1 MIYGIGIDIVK
12 VSRIRRAS
20 ERWGRR
26 FLEKFLSQDE
36 LSYCS
41 EKNDPYPSAAVRFA
55 AKEALIKAVGAKVN
69 IGMKDIEVVNDEAGR
84 PFIRPGRRLGEYF
97 REEKIRHCHLSLS
110 HEKEFGVACV
120 VLEK

>member
-12 VSRIRRAS
+12 IGRIRRAS
-20 ERWGRR
+20 EKWGRK

-36 LSYCS
+36 ISYCS
-41 EKNDPYPSAAVRFA
+41 EKNDPYPSMAARFA
-55 AKEALIKAVGAKVN
+55 AKEALIKAIGAKIIIN
-69 IGMKDIEVVNDEAGR
+69 MKDIEVVNDEAGR
-84 PFIRPGRRLGEYF
+84 PLIRPGRRLEEYF